1 MPTPQH
7 KIDRLNETLHGEN
20 IEFLRDDLAFGVA
33 MCIVEYDDPGLLKQF
48 PDWVGQLVREMC
60 DVYRQHG
67 HYGIVSNLGDA
78 DHTDMVRK
86 LTQLLAQEA
95 P

>member
-1 MPTPQH
+1 MATPQFE
-7 KIDRLNETLHGEN
+7 IDRLNEVLHGED
-20 IEFLRDDLAFGVA
+20 IEFMRRTLAFGVA
-33 MCIVEYDDPGLLKQF
+33 DCIAKYDDPSLLKQF

-86 LTQLLAQEA
+86 LAQLLAQEA